1 MRYCKFPSEL
11 RAVRQRYRGIS
22 SSQLRRLAPICNLIA
37 NCARQKNKAIHLAT
51 TNSIDV
57 RLFCKRFRPFDAVLP
72 RRFVKKTLS
81 IFARP
86 RPLNRFVLGV
96 VMSENLFARKAQGI
110 SSFLI
115 TCDVITGC
123 SGGRV
128 KCIAVKRFQ
137 SLARR
142 AQYRIFLFRERNVIL
157 KSSACLPVF
166 VRSRSDERSRSYS
179 SKKVEK

>member
-1 MRYCKFPSEL
+1 MRTCS
-11 RAVRQRYRGIS
+11 
-22 SSQLRRLAPICNLIA
+22 
-37 NCARQKNKAIHLAT
+37 ARVIVH
-51 TNSIDV
+51 SHV
-57 RLFCKRFRPFDAVLP
+57 RLKD
-72 RRFVKKTLS
+72 
-81 IFARP
+81 
-86 RPLNRFVLGV
+86 
-96 VMSENLFARKAQGI
+96 

-115 TCDVITGC
+115 TRDVITGC
-123 SGGRV
+123 PGKMYCSEGRN
-128 KCIAVKRFQ
+128 RDRPF